1 MPPIPNS
8 RARLLRT
15 SRHVDA
21 AHRHSLKI
29 RTRDAFA
36 RSRSISRSFVRC
48 AAQSCVA
55 VYRRAIG
62 ASIASIDRSIA
73 SAKYLAHRS
82 RARVDPVVRRI
93 TIRDDTPATSMRARQ
108 KRDLE
113 VRGADADDRCR
124 HVARGDDWWMD
135 VRGTGRGSSWAHP
148 CGAWVWGAIGVY
160 GGGDGARDGRC
171 MGTRWRSRRARARRG
186 GDRWGAMYST

>member
-1 MPPIPNS
+1 M
-8 RARLLRT
+8 RL
-15 SRHVDA
+15 
-21 AHRHSLKI
+21 
-29 RTRDAFA
+29 A

-148 CGAWVWGAIGVY
+148 CGAWVWGTIGVY

-186 GDRWGAMYST
+186 GDRWGAMYAT

>member
-21 AHRHSLKI
+21 AHRHSKI
-29 RTRDAFA
+29 RTRDACA

-113 VRGADADDRCR
+113 VRGADADDGVDTSR
-124 HVARGDDWWMD
+124 VVMIGGID
-135 VRGTGRGSSWAHP
+135 VRGVGRRGP
-148 CGAWVWGAIGVY
+148 TRCGCGGRSGFTVAVMGRVTVDVW
-160 GGGDGARDGRC
+160 ARDGDR
-171 MGTRWRSRRARARRG
+171 GAKARAHAVATEVRGLWTRR
-186 GDRWGAMYST
+186 S